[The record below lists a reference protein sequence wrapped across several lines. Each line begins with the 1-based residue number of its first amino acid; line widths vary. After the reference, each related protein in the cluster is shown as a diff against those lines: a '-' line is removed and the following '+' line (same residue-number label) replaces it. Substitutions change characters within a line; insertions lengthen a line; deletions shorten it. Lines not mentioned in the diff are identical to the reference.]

1 MLVQWAALQTAI
13 NIESHGMNSKEAF
26 SPTAQKMPTFEWARV
41 FLFQWRA
48 IQYVAQR
55 LASLACS
62 ASPCEHSWSIE
73 GWIHSKKRNRLG
85 QTFVERLL
93 RAHTNLLLEVA
104 LAEWEAKV
112 LPWEVE
118 MMVEEP
124 DVIDHD
130 SD

>member
-48 IQYVAQR
+48 IQYV
-55 LASLACS
+55 
-62 ASPCEHSWSIE
+62 
-73 GWIHSKKRNRLG
+73 
-85 QTFVERLL
+85 VER
-93 RAHTNLLLEVA
+93 
-104 LAEWEAKV
+104 EW
-112 LPWEVE
+112 PWEVE